1 MTTENWYLKNKP
13 RILREIRF
21 AIPNYKRYIAQAYGK
36 DVAEA
41 VVAET
46 IRRFEALLSDIP
58 YIGGSENILTE
69 NLYLSAA
76 MLAMYQSLQAREKS
90 VEEVAGL
97 IYQGTASLYRG

>member
-1 MTTENWYLKNKP
+1 MTAENWYLKNKP

-21 AIPNYKRYIAQAYGK
+21 AIPHYKKIIAQAYGE

-41 VVAET
+41 VVTET
-46 IRRFEALLSDIP
+46 IQRFEGLLPDIP

-76 MLAMYQSLQAREKS
+76 MLAIYQSL
-90 VEEVAGL
+90 
-97 IYQGTASLYRG
+97 